1 MVVAGRISTWQLGSG
16 SDCQLNRSTLLRR
29 LWRGLSFRHNSVMR
43 TRRNGGS
50 ILYVLGLTYP
60 SCRSRSKF
68 IILITI
74 TAPRFLRNRWLWR
87 RQNTWSFL
95 NLQPILWLWAL
106 RGLAI
111 WVSATI
117 TCRGWFF
124 LRNMKSV
131 TNSGKPMYETDRSM
145 NRCVMMPPVL
155 VSLCYNQ
162 LDRPL
167 QVSRSRA
174 LLPFRHRF

>member
-124 LRNMKSV
+124 
-131 TNSGKPMYETDRSM
+131 YEIWSPLPT
-145 NRCVMMPPVL
+145 L
-155 VSLCYNQ
+155 VSLCTRQ
-162 LDRPL
+162 TDQWTDVLWC
-167 QVSRSRA
+167 
-174 LLPFRHRF
+174 LLCLSAYVITN